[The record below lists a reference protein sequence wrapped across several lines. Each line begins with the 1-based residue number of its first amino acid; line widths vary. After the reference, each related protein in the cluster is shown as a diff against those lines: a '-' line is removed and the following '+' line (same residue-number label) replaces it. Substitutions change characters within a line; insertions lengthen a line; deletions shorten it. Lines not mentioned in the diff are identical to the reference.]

1 MKKTEYKLMD
11 SSAWLS
17 YFFATSTLIKRIVE
31 SETVLYTSVISFF
44 EIKRKLLRDGFNKN
58 FKDVQ
63 GFIKSRSIIINL
75 DEAIS
80 LHAADISFSHKLH
93 ALDALIYS
101 TAEAMNA
108 QLVTADSDFESLDD
122 VIIIRKDDNK

>member
-1 MKKTEYKLMD
+1 MKKTEYKLLD

-31 SETVLYTSVISFF
+31 SETVLYTSVISLF

-58 FKDVQ
+58 FEDVQ
-63 GFIKSRSIIINL
+63 DFIKSRSIIINL
-75 DEAIS
+75 DETIS
-80 LHAADISFSHKLH
+80 QHAADISFSHKLH

-101 TAEAMNA
+101 TAETMNA
-108 QLVTADSDFESLDD
+108 QLVTADSDFESLND

>member
-1 MKKTEYKLMD
+1 MKKTECKLMD

-17 YFFATSTLIKRIVE
+17 YFFATSTMIKKIVE
-31 SETVLYTSVISFF
+31 SETVLYTSVISLF

-58 FKDVQ
+58 FKDVL
-63 GFIKSRSIIINL
+63 GFVKARSIIINL

-80 LHAADISFSHKLH
+80 QHAADISFSQKLH

-101 TAEAMNA
+101 TAKTMNA
-108 QLVTADSDFESLDD
+108 QLVTADSDFENLGD
-122 VIIIRKDDNK
+122 VIVIRKDGHK